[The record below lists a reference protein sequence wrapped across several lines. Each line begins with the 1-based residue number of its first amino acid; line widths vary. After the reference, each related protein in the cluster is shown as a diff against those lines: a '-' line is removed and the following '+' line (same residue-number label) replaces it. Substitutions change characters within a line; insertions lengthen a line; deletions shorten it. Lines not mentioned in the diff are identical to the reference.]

1 MAITCPHPLDPK
13 GHALRRRITAAML
26 AGMLAAT
33 GIAVASPAEAAPKK
47 YKNCA
52 ALNKDYPHGVGRK
65 GAKDKVRGTTKP
77 VTNFKRN
84 NALYEVN
91 KGRDRDKDKIA
102 CEKR

>member
-1 MAITCPHPLDPK
+1 M
-13 GHALRRRITAAML
+13 RQRITAAVM
-26 AGMLAAT
+26 AGLLAAT
-33 GIAVASPAEAAPKK
+33 GTVVATSPAEAAPKT
-47 YKNCA
+47 YKTCA

-84 NALYEVN
+84 NALYEAN